1 MNDLSALL
9 NIVMKNQPDMTFLHR
24 NR

>member
-1 MNDLSALL
+1 
-9 NIVMKNQPDMTFLHR
+9 VMTFLHR